1 MLTIL
6 QGSDLHFG
14 SAYDPEAGEAFVR
27 AIDERAPDLVVI
39 AGDLTQRAKAREY
52 REARRFLD
60 SLDHLPV
67 VVTPGNHDVPLYRAF
82 ERLLAPFGNYRRY
95 ISPDLDTV
103 TRVPGAVVVALNT
116 AAPRRAI
123 VNGRLEPRQLE
134 FAARIFQESRGHE
147 VKILVAHHPLVSAP
161 DAGPAEP
168 LPGAAGILDLIR
180 DMGAELVMGG
190 HFHRGFVARSSAVCP
205 GHEVTD
211 EVVLAY
217 SGTAT
222 STRGRASE
230 ASRNSFHL
238 LMIDENTITVEHKL
252 LDRDS
257 MRFESLRETVLPRR
271 RRETGAVSSSIGR
284 RR

>member
-14 SAYDPEAGEAFVR
+14 SAYDPDAGKAFRR
-27 AIDERAPDLVVI
+27 AIEESTPDLVVI
-39 AGDLTQRAKAREY
+39 AGDLTQRAKVREY
-52 REARRFLD
+52 REAQRFLE
-60 SLDHLPV
+60 SLGDLPV

-82 ERLLAPFGNYRRY
+82 ERLLDPFRNYRRY
-95 ISPDLDTV
+95 VSPDLDTV

-123 VNGRLEPRQLE
+123 VNGRLAPGQLE
-134 FAARIFQESRGHE
+134 FAARIFQESHAHE
-147 VKILVAHHPLVSAP
+147 ARIVVAHHPLVSP
-161 DAGPAEP
+161 LDGEPAEP
-168 LPGAAGILDLIR
+168 LRGATGILEALR

-190 HFHRGFVARSSAVCP
+190 HFHRGFVACSSSVCSAQE
-205 GHEVTD
+205 GTA

-230 ASRNSFHL
+230 ASKNSFNL
-238 LMIDENTITVEHKL
+238 LMVDEDTITVEHRL

-257 MRFESLRETVLPRR
+257 MTFESLRETVFPRR
-271 RRETGAVSSSIGR
+271 GRASGAVSSSSGR
-284 RR
+284 GP

>member
-6 QGSDLHFG
+6 LGSDLHFG
-14 SAYDPEAGEAFVR
+14 SAYDPEAGEAFRR
-27 AIDERAPDLVVI
+27 AIEESTPDLVVI
-39 AGDLTQRAKAREY
+39 AGDLTQRAKVSEY
-52 REARRFLD
+52 REAQRFLD
-60 SLDHLPV
+60 SLGDIPL

-82 ERLLAPFGNYRRY
+82 ERLLVPFGNYRRY

-103 TRVPGAVVVALNT
+103 TRVPGAVVVALHT

-123 VNGRLEPRQLE
+123 VNGRLRPRQLE
-134 FAARIFQESRGHE
+134 FAARIFQESHVHE
-147 VKILVAHHPLVSAP
+147 ARIVVAHHPLVSAP
-161 DAGPAEP
+161 DTEPAEP
-168 LPGAAGILDLIR
+168 IPDAARILDAIR

-205 GHEVTD
+205 AHEGAD

-230 ASRNSFHL
+230 ASKNSFHL
-238 LMIDENTITVEHKL
+238 LMIEEDTIKVEHKL
-252 LDRDS
+252 LNRDS
-257 MRFESLRETVLPRR
+257 MTFEFLCETILPRR
-271 RRETGAVSSSIGR
+271 GRASGAVSSSSGR